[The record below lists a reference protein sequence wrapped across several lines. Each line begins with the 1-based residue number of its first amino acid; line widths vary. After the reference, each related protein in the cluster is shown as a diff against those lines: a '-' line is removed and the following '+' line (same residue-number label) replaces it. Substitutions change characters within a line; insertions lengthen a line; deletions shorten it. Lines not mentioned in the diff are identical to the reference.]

1 MKATVAIVLV
11 VRRTRQSGANSSMD
25 VSVVSEQTFLG
36 SVEEVSAVVDGGLL
50 AWRTTKHLGLP
61 GVEMAVEVD
70 DADGT
75 VMAVDRAKKRKSDGV
90 IASKSDQAGQR
101 GALFGR
107 TRLISMSVWC
117 AAQKEAMAFL
127 NLL

>member
-1 MKATVAIVLV
+1 
-11 VRRTRQSGANSSMD
+11 MD
-25 VSVVSEQTFLG
+25 VSVVGEQTFLG

>member
-1 MKATVAIVLV
+1 
-11 VRRTRQSGANSSMD
+11 MD
-25 VSVVSEQTFLG
+25 VSIVSEQTFLS

-50 AWRTTKHLGLP
+50 AGRTAKDLGLP

-75 VMAVDRAKKRKSDGV
+75 VMAIDRAKKRESDGV
-90 IASKSDQAGQR
+90 IASKSNQAGQR
-101 GALFGR
+101 GALFGW

-117 AAQKEAMAFL
+117 AAQKLAMAFL

>member
-1 MKATVAIVLV
+1 MKAAVAIVLV

-61 GVEMAVEVD
+61 GVEMAVKVD
-70 DADGT
+70 NTDRSI
-75 VMAVDRAKKRKSDGV
+75 MAIDRAEKRESDSM
-90 IASKSDQAGQR
+90 IASKSDQTGQR
-101 GALFGR
+101 SALFGR

>member
-1 MKATVAIVLV
+1 
-11 VRRTRQSGANSSMD
+11 MD
-25 VSVVSEQTFLG
+25 VSVVGEQTFLG
-36 SVEEVSAVVDGGLL
+36 GVEEVSAVVDGGLL
-50 AWRTTKHLGLP
+50 AGRTAKDLGLP

-75 VMAVDRAKKRKSDGV
+75 VMAIDRAKKRESDGV
-90 IASKSDQAGQR
+90 IASKSNQAGQR
-101 GALFGR
+101 GALFGW

-117 AAQKEAMAFL
+117 AAQKLAMAFL